1 MGDAVKRAKSFM
13 DDLWGGDKAAEEA
26 VSAFATGATT
36 GGRGGR
42 NVPKTCGAC
51 KKRGRS
57 GVGVLTP
64 PYPTHPI
71 PPYPTHLLY
80 HLLFP

>member
-64 PYPTHPI
+64 PPHPI
-71 PPYPTHLLY
+71 PPTYSTASYSLEIH
-80 HLLFP
+80 H